1 MDRAVSHN
9 NINNYKFNIS
19 INNNCATDSADG
31 TDGNKD
37 DDERA
42 TQKVIDE
49 AERQDSDDDVGFS
62 SDSNSLD
69 DDILRSMDAFSSS
82 DSGEDRGG
90 VFYLDAD
97 HDANNNAS

>member
-1 MDRAVSHN
+1 MSHN

-42 TQKVIDE
+42 TEKVIDE
-49 AERQDSDDDVGFS
+49 AER
-62 SDSNSLD
+62 
-69 DDILRSMDAFSSS
+69 
-82 DSGEDRGG
+82 
-90 VFYLDAD
+90 
-97 HDANNNAS
+97 